1 MKVLLLI
8 LFLPFLCLADEDREA
23 LIEATYEY
31 KVAELHV
38 RLLQKIET
46 VNDAELL
53 LARMHLKDKELK
65 WYEAEAKVRGEDV
78 SDYKKQRHLIWA
90 NYYRDRFN
98 RLTKIGASTSERV
111 REYLKYEKHLQL
123 AQLY

>member
-1 MKVLLLI
+1 MRTILLT

-23 LIEATYEY
+23 LIEAAYDY

-38 RLLQKIET
+38 RLLQEIET

-53 LARMHLKDKELK
+53 TARMELKDRELR

-78 SDYKKQRHLIWA
+78 SEYKKQRHLMWA
-90 NYYRDRFN
+90 SYYRDRFN
-98 RLTKIGASTSERV
+98 RLTKIGASASERV